1 MNIMWYVGL
10 GEVLAWLV
18 HIREFLAIGFLFF
31 LLLYRGFYLS
41 QTNAC
46 LPEADLFIPGSD
58 VLGTQVLA
66 RNNVLDAYYH
76 PGHWGYIWGD
86 EPGSA
91 CVWVCNALNSV
102 YELYFTLVNSGIPFL
117 KT

>member
-1 MNIMWYVGL
+1 MLGL
-10 GEVLAWLV
+10 E
-18 HIREFLAIGFLFF
+18 GFLPGWCILENFWPLGSWFF
-31 LLLYRGFYLS
+31 LLLYTAFYLS

-58 VLGTQVLA
+58 VLGQHVQA

-86 EPGSA
+86 KPG
-91 CVWVCNALNSV
+91 CVCVGMQCT
-102 YELYFTLVNSGIPFL
+102 TLCV
-117 KT
+117 